1 MHSVSLCLCPH
12 TSSTMV
18 SILSKSLLLVL
29 PATLAA
35 AQVTVPPGCDAP
47 ATQEIT
53 SFEWFN
59 STHNLDCPTANY
71 PADAQ
76 VCWNSTSLCNQG
88 DEGCTC
94 TPFCYTGLP
103 TVAYQPL
110 GYGPPDN
117 ITISTT
123 AGSCTGIVSTGFR
136 DREIGEGSVNCG
148 TAADVMDFYGSSNLD
163 VGNEGTL
170 VFRPYGLYCGSSD
183 NLTQLVY
190 GGSFPLLCSRDKSG
204 NATCTTTLP
213 VVLPLT
219 QVIPI

>member
-1 MHSVSLCLCPH
+1 MLSIIEQSLVVVL
-12 TSSTMV
+12 SATMC
-18 SILSKSLLLVL
+18 
-29 PATLAA
+29 A

-59 STHNLDCPTANY
+59 STHNLDCPSANY
-71 PADAQ
+71 PAGSE
-76 VCWNSTSLCNQG
+76 VCWNSTSLCNKG
-88 DEGCTC
+88 DESCTC

-123 AGSCTGIVSTGFR
+123 GGSCTGIVSTGFR

-148 TAADVMDFYGSSNLD
+148 TAADVMDFYGDSNMD
-163 VGNEGTL
+163 AGNNGSL
-170 VFRPYGLYCGSSD
+170 VFRPYGLYCGDSEND
-183 NLTQLVY
+183 NLTQLAY
-190 GGSFPLLCSRDKSG
+190 GGSFPLVCSRDDGGERHLYNDSARHIAADRASG
-204 NATCTTTLP
+204 NLMHNR
-213 VVLPLT
+213 
-219 QVIPI
+219 